1 VAEAIVDTASASPVV
16 CGPPGSVP
24 TENGRGS
31 AFIGLAALGSNSRRS
46 YIVSLLR
53 IVLYP
58 HAFLIAV
65 AGFAVWLAYPRGLSP
80 VALVVLMFGYVIA
93 GGVAVVQS
101 VARTHRRPWRSLIS
115 VGLTVDRRRLAI
127 GVGVQAILAVSVLI
141 VAHFVIGQPLRP
153 MPALPVALLA
163 LLLTPLQ
170 AASEEMVFRGYLT
183 QALGR
188 IFHNRVKI
196 VVVVS
201 VLFAVMHWNTY
212 GPLTMPYMFLAS
224 VILSVISL
232 RDEGLEL
239 TIGAHAAM
247 NWLGLNE
254 IGALASGQAP
264 PQVTWLHF
272 PVLVVGGLLLYAL
285 TRLLVRLLCGE
296 RKANPLT
303 KAIFQAAAPLTN

>member
-1 VAEAIVDTASASPVV
+1 VPRTIVDSAGAPPVV
-16 CGPPGSVP
+16 CDPPGSVA
-24 TENGRGS
+24 TEISRGS

-46 YIVSLLR
+46 YIVSFLR

-58 HAFLIAV
+58 HAFLIAF
-65 AGFAVWLAYPRGLSP
+65 AGFAVWLAYPRDLSP
-80 VALVVLMFGYVIA
+80 VAMVVLMFGYVIA

-101 VARTHRRPWRSLIS
+101 VARTHRRPWLSLIS
-115 VGLTVDRRRLAI
+115 VGLTVDWRRLAI
-127 GVGVQAILAVSVLI
+127 GAGVQAILAVPVLI

-153 MPALPVALLA
+153 TPALPVALLA

-188 IFHNRVKI
+188 IFRDRVKTVVI
-196 VVVVS
+196 VGI
-201 VLFAVMHWNTY
+201 LFALMHWNTY
-212 GPLTMPYMFLAS
+212 GLLTMPYMFLAS
-224 VILSVISL
+224 VILSVVSL

-239 TIGAHAAM
+239 TIGAHAAT

-272 PVLVVGGLLLYAL
+272 PVLIIGGLLLYAL
-285 TRLLVRLLCGE
+285 TRLLVRRLCGE
-296 RKANPLT
+296 RKASPLA
-303 KAIFQAAAPLTN
+303 KATFQAVAPLTN